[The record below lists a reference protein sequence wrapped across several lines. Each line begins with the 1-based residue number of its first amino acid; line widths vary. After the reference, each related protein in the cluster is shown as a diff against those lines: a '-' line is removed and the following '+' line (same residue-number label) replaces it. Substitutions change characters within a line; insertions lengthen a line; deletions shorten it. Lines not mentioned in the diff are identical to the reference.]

1 MLTFHQKSRYISQ
14 KQAIINNHANVNSFF
29 VDYHNRHN
37 KDMRRSYLLFFWC
50 LGLLLAMQSQINA
63 QKYICHGL
71 GNLSSEDNNGISI
84 MNKMVANGCNSVMLT
99 VWWERVYPQPN
110 SKPNWVQLDNQINHA
125 INNLGIKV
133 AIRIHLGR
141 NFGATKGFWT
151 TDDSSIDFRGKPLTN
166 YYDNNHFSFAHQ
178 PSLEKA
184 KDFVREVAE
193 RYKNLQKNGK
203 MIYISVSNTPQHELG
218 YAYQNQQWPE
228 KEYMAIFDHSKW
240 SMIKFRDFLKEKYTT
255 IRTLNSYWGT
265 AYKNFGEPEPYINW
279 GNAQDSFR
287 GQRGKDW
294 YIFRHLMMRDY
305 YEQMISTIKGVE
317 PTYKVAAEYGGL
329 ADNLSLLRGTFG
341 FKDLSRK
348 ADFFKI
354 VNDGFQRDFGYNNHL
369 PNQKFYAEVAFFD
382 MPTSEDLV
390 NYVKKNAEYG
400 CEMMV
405 LLVEYDNG
413 KDFEKILPAVK
424 EATRTLNSPP
434 PTILFKDSVTYRL
447 SQLIDNREFVF
458 NDWKNKS
465 ENGNHKI
472 KIKLDED
479 ILNENKKIE
488 NPLPDIIEVVP
499 TTPTPPIIPPKQDNN
514 VPNQLPIVLLKDY
527 TKEIVVNQ
535 NFQFR
540 IPENLFFDT
549 DGFISFIEILESPA
563 WVGFNRFEVNFQ
575 GKAPYLGKFKIKV
588 KVYDN
593 NGGSIES
600 YIYLDI
606 IPPVVDLEL
615 IKGDYFDVPIEPY
628 GYITNNRVLYLDAL
642 PEKLN
647 ILARCNLDSVN
658 FVFDITGP
666 YRFKGSSDKLPYNVF
681 GEGRG
686 AKFPVGNYT
695 LSAKAYKRDSVI
707 TSKIVNFS
715 VKASLNNPN
724 SNIINDWTHYPNPF
738 QQICNIKIPETE
750 DIEKLSFAYYSM
762 AGKKQPIKKEYIS
775 IVEKTA
781 YIDLGHADIS
791 AGNYI
796 LEISRGTEV
805 IKTIK
810 VSKNN

>member
-1 MLTFHQKSRYISQ
+1 MRGSSLLSFLCLVLILVAPTP
-14 KQAIINNHANVNSFF
+14 II
-29 VDYHNRHN
+29 
-37 KDMRRSYLLFFWC
+37 
-50 LGLLLAMQSQINA
+50 A
-63 QKYICHGL
+63 QKYVCHGI
-71 GNLSSEDNNGISI
+71 GNLSDDLNHGIPV

-110 SKPNWVQLDNQINHA
+110 SKPNWAQLDNQINHA
-125 INNLGIKV
+125 INNLGVKI
-133 AIRIHLGR
+133 AIRVHLGR
-141 NFGATKGFWT
+141 NFGAIKGFWT
-151 TDDSSIDFRGKPLTN
+151 ADDAVMDFRGKPLTN

-178 PSLEKA
+178 ASIEKA

-203 MIYISVSNTPQHELG
+203 IIYISVVNTPQHELG
-218 YAYQNQQWPE
+218 FTYQNQQWPE
-228 KEYMAIFDHSKW
+228 KEYMALFDHSKW
-240 SMIKFRDFLKEKYTT
+240 SMIKFRDWAKEKYTT

-265 AYKNFGEPEPYINW
+265 SYKSFSEVEPYVNW
-279 GNAQDSFR
+279 WNAQDSFR

-294 YIFRHLMMRDY
+294 YLFRHLMIRDY
-305 YEQMISTIKGVE
+305 YEQIIATIKAVE
-317 PTYKVAAEYGGL
+317 PSYKIAAEYGGI
-329 ADNLSLLRGTFG
+329 ADNLTLQRGTFL

-354 VNDGFQRDFGYNNHL
+354 VNDGFQRDLGYNNVA
-369 PNQKFYAEVAFFD
+369 PNQKFYAEAAFFD
-382 MPTSEDLV
+382 LPTSDDLV
-390 NYVKKNAEYG
+390 NYVKKNVEYG
-400 CEMMV
+400 CELML

-413 KDFEKILPAVK
+413 TDFEKILPAVK
-424 EATRTLNSPP
+424 EAARTLYNPS
-434 PTILFKDSVTYRL
+434 PTISYKDSVTYRV
-447 SQLIDNREFVF
+447 SQLIDNREFVL

-465 ENGNHKI
+465 ANGTYKI

-479 ILNENKKIE
+479 ILNDNKKIE
-488 NPLPDIIEVVP
+488 NPLPDIVE
-499 TTPTPPIIPPKQDNN
+499 TTPVVTPPPPPIVTNPN
-514 VPNQLPIVLLKDY
+514 TPNQLPVVTLQDY

-540 IPENLFFDT
+540 LPENLFFDT
-549 DGFISFIEILESPA
+549 DGFISFIEIVESPT

-575 GKAPYLGKFKIKV
+575 GKAPYLGKYKIKV
-588 KVYDN
+588 RVYDN
-593 NGGSIES
+593 SGGSIES

-606 IPPVVDLEL
+606 VPPVVDLEL

-647 ILARCNLDSVN
+647 IIARCNLDSVN

-695 LSAKAYKRDSVI
+695 LSAKAYKRDSVV
-707 TSKIVNFS
+707 TSKIVKFS

-724 SNIINDWTHYPNPF
+724 SNIIGEWVNYPNPF
-738 QQICNIKIPETE
+738 GKICNVKIPDTE
-750 DIEKLSFAYYSM
+750 DAEKLTFAYYTVG
-762 AGKKQPIKKEYIS
+762 GKKQSIKKEYIT
-775 IVEKTA
+775 IIDKTA
-781 YIDLGHADIS
+781 YIDLGQSNIPS
-791 AGNYI
+791 GNYI
-796 LEISRGTEV
+796 LEVSRDSVV
-805 IKTIK
+805 IKTIRIAK
-810 VSKNN
+810 ID